1 MEIFVICDKTDGS
14 IISSG
19 KINRK
24 WDADNLDGSTVT
36 EFIGRSL
43 AKDKNRV
50 VVYLPDQNLPDKD
63 KYKIE
68 DKEIVELK
76 K

>member
-1 MEIFVICDKTDGS
+1 MEIFVIYDKTDGS
-14 IISSG
+14 IVSSG